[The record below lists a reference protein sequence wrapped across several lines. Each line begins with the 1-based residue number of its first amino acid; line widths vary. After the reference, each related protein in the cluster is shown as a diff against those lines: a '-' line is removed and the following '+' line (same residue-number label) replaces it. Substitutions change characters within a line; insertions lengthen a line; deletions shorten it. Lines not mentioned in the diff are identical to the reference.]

1 MQQRELTP
9 KERFVESI
17 SGILFSLR
25 YVFMALLLVLLV
37 FVVTVLIYNE
47 VRSSKTERS
56 TIIVERIEDDLSRWA
71 DSVDEEFRQTLGV
84 DLISR
89 LDSVV
94 AEYPRLYAAQRGLF
108 LLGRIYYGSGAWEV
122 SVESFVALADR
133 FPNSYLAP
141 IALIN
146 ASSAKE
152 EAEDTIGAIALL
164 ERVAAEFDSPELP
177 TVRFSLGRLNEQQ
190 GNIDEAIA
198 HYEELLDDHPASGW
212 TNIARSRIIALQIDR
227 S

>member
-17 SGILFSLR
+17 SKILFSLR
-25 YVFMALLLVLLV
+25 YVLVALLLALLV
-37 FVVTVLIYNE
+37 FVVTVLIANE
-47 VRSSKTERS
+47 IRSSRTERS
-56 TIIVERIEDDLSRWA
+56 TIIVERIEDDLSQWA
-71 DSVDEEFRQTLGV
+71 DSIDEEFRQSLGV

-94 AEYPRLYAAQRGLF
+94 ADYPRLYAAQRGLF
-108 LLGRIYYGSGAWEV
+108 LLGRIYYGSGAWEA
-122 SVESFVALADR
+122 SAQSFVALADR

-146 ASSAKE
+146 AASAKE
-152 EAEDTIGAIALL
+152 EAEDTIGAISLL

-177 TVRFSLGRLNEQQ
+177 AVRFSLGRLNEQQ

-198 HYEELLDDHPASGW
+198 HYEQLLDEHAASGW
-212 TNIARSRIIALQIDR
+212 TNIARSRIIVLQIDR